1 MVTGCPAGQ
10 PSIVTTGLPI
20 YRDKCAAKEYSC
32 APCHPDPHS
41 APPCPRRAPSSNAIR
56 RRCSGRSKRNG
67 GGVSDLWVFG
77 YASLIWRPEFEF
89 EEHRPAHLRG
99 YHRALKMWSRVNR
112 GTPECPGLVFALLSG
127 GSCKGIVYRVPKAR
141 AAQALEL
148 LWEREMPTGVYDPQL
163 LACETAG
170 GTVKALTFTLSRKSP
185 NFTGQLEVPTYR
197 QIFAQSH
204 GRFGSTLDYARQTFE
219 CLQKVGIHDKELGR
233 LLALA
238 PPAHTGGPESP

>member
-1 MVTGCPAGQ
+1 MPAPG
-10 PSIVTTGLPI
+10 PIVQ
-20 YRDKCAAKEYSC
+20 RDTQAMLSQVKAQW
-32 APCHPDPHS
+32 
-41 APPCPRRAPSSNAIR
+41 
-56 RRCSGRSKRNG
+56 

-148 LWEREMPTGVYDPQL
+148 LWEREMPTGVYDPKW
-163 LACETAG
+163 LACETPD

-185 NFTGQLEVPTYR
+185 NFTGHLEVPTYR
-197 QIFAQSH
+197 QIFAKSQ
-204 GRFGSTLDYARQTFE
+204 GRFGSTLDYAKQTFE

-238 PPAHTGGPESP
+238 TPAHAGGPDSP